1 MKRATL
7 IPVMLF
13 AVLALTTLGNAQDK
27 IRAYYA
33 EKAAKNLIIGINS
46 DNEGL
51 SRSSIYY
58 AGKDKIAEA
67 VDALIEKIG
76 KEKDPDTRILIAL
89 SLYQIGDLKGLEAVK
104 EQTVNDSDQRVIKM
118 SALIYDQFYKNY
130 TGNYRFSDYYI
141 AKTHTK

>member
-13 AVLALTTLGNAQDK
+13 AVLALTTSGSAQDK
-27 IRAYYA
+27 IRAFYA
-33 EKAAKNLIIGINS
+33 EQAAKNLVIGINS

-58 AGKDKIAEA
+58 AGKDKVTEA
-67 VDALIEKIG
+67 VDALIEKMG
-76 KEKDPDTRILIAL
+76 KEKDPDTRILIAF
-89 SLYQIGDLKGLEAVK
+89 SLYQIGDFKGLEAVK

-118 SALIYDQFYKNY
+118 SALIYDQFYRNY
-130 TGNYRFSDYYI
+130 TGNYGFSNYYI
-141 AKTHTK
+141 AKTHLK